1 MFNRPPSL
9 RLFTLI
15 LVLFSLTACNVLK
28 PQSTDKTSTGLT
40 EPLPDYE
47 SDEFQVSLEE
57 SGNLEAKITEE
68 ISKVPE
74 DSYDD
79 IWARIRNGYGLP
91 SVTNPQIDAH
101 LKWYSN
107 NQAHIDRVTERSE
120 RYLHFVVSEMERN
133 NMPLELALLPMIES
147 SYDPF
152 AYSRAKAAG
161 IWQFVSGTGKN
172 FGLKQNWWYDGRR
185 DVVASTDAAIRYLQR
200 LHNMFD
206 NDWLLALAA
215 YNCGEGRVRR
225 AILKNQKAGKPT
237 DFWSL
242 TLPKETRSYVPHIL
256 ALSRIISTPEVYD
269 VALHDIPNDPYFTQ
283 INLESQIDLMQAAR
297 LADID
302 LKELQHLN
310 AGYNRWLTNPSGAHI
325 LLVPVADAEN
335 FTNQLDNMPKLPPIS
350 WSEHKVVKGDVL
362 GSIAR
367 RYKTTVDAIKSVNRL
382 QNNNIR
388 IGQVLLVPSAMV
400 SMPEHTSSEELMY
413 SYGKKAPGTGA
424 QYHTVRSGDN
434 LWTIARRYNTSVN
447 TITRLNNLSAK
458 TLLKPGQKLLVS
470 NKANISVDKTVTTE
484 DGLQKLVYQIQRG
497 DTLYSIANRFRL
509 STKDILSWNSVK
521 DASYIHPGQSL
532 TLYVHEQHV
541 N

>member
-1 MFNRPPSL
+1 MFNRHPSL
-9 RLFTLI
+9 RLFTLS
-15 LVLFSLTACNVLK
+15 LVLFSLSACNLLK
-28 PQSTDKTSTGLT
+28 PQSTTDTSGLID
-40 EPLPDYE
+40 PLPDFE
-47 SDEFQVSLEE
+47 SDEYHANPEQRA
-57 SGNLEAKITEE
+57 NLEDKIVEE
-68 ISKVPE
+68 VNKVT
-74 DSYDD
+74 DVDYID
-79 IWARIRNGYGLP
+79 IWARIRSGYGLP
-91 SVTNPQIDAH
+91 TISNAKVDAH
-101 LKWYSN
+101 LKWYAN
-107 NQAHIDRVTERSE
+107 NQTHIDRITERSQ
-120 RYLHFVVSEMERN
+120 RYLHYVVSEMESN

-147 SYDPF
+147 TYDPF

-200 LHNMFD
+200 LHAMFD

-215 YNCGEGRVRR
+215 YNSGEGRVRR
-225 AILKNQKAGKPT
+225 AIEKNRRAGKPT

-242 TLPKETRSYVPHIL
+242 SLPKETRSYVPHLL
-256 ALSRIISTPEVYD
+256 ALSQIIRTPEVYN
-269 VALHDIPNDPYFTQ
+269 VSLHDIPNDPYFTK
-283 INLESQIDLMQAAR
+283 INLDTQIDLMQAAR

-302 LKELQHLN
+302 LTELQHLN
-310 AGYNRWLTNPSGAHI
+310 AGYNRWLTSPSGEHI

-362 GSIAR
+362 GTIAR

-382 QNNNIR
+382 KNHNIR
-388 IGQVLLVPSAMV
+388 IGQVLLVPSAAIT
-400 SMPEHTSSEELMY
+400 MPEYTSSQDLMY
-413 SYGKKAPGTGA
+413 GYGKKKPGAGT

-434 LWTIARRYNTSVN
+434 LWTIARRYDTSVKSL
-447 TITRLNNLSAK
+447 TRLNNISAK

-470 NKANISVDKTVTTE
+470 NKSSAIVNKTVVAE
-484 DGLQKLVYQIQRG
+484 NGLHKLVYQIQSG

-532 TLYVHEQHV
+532 TLYVQEQHI

>member
-1 MFNRPPSL
+1 MFNRHPSL
-9 RLFTLI
+9 RLFTLS
-15 LVLFSLTACNVLK
+15 LVLFSLSACNLLK
-28 PQSTDKTSTGLT
+28 PQSTTDTSGLT
-40 EPLPDYE
+40 DSLPDFE
-47 SDEFQVSLEE
+47 SDEYHLEQRA
-57 SGNLEAKITEE
+57 NLEDKIVEEVNKVTEIE
-68 ISKVPE
+68 YV
-74 DSYDD
+74 D
-79 IWARIRNGYGLP
+79 IWARIRSGYGLP
-91 SVTNPQIDAH
+91 TVSNAKVDAH
-101 LKWYSN
+101 LKWYAN
-107 NQAHIDRVTERSE
+107 NQTHLDRVTERSQ
-120 RYLHFVVSEMERN
+120 RYLHYVVSEMESN

-147 SYDPF
+147 TYNPF

-161 IWQFVSGTGKN
+161 IWQFVSGTGKS

-200 LHNMFD
+200 LHAMFD

-215 YNCGEGRVRR
+215 YNSGEGRVRR
-225 AILKNQKAGKPT
+225 AIEKNRRAGKPT

-242 TLPKETRSYVPHIL
+242 SLPKETRSYIPHLL
-256 ALSRIISTPEVYD
+256 ALSQIIRTPEIYNVS
-269 VALHDIPNDPYFTQ
+269 LHDIPNDPYFTM
-283 INLESQIDLMQAAR
+283 INLDAQIDLMQAAR

-302 LKELQHLN
+302 LTELQHLN
-310 AGYNRWLTNPSGAHI
+310 AGYNRWLTSPSGEHV

-362 GSIAR
+362 GTIAR
-367 RYKTTVDAIKSVNRL
+367 RHKTTVDAIKSVNRL
-382 QNNNIR
+382 KNNNIR
-388 IGQVLLVPSAMV
+388 IGQVLLVPSAAIT
-400 SMPEHTSSEELMY
+400 MPEYTSSVDMMY
-413 SYGKKAPGTGA
+413 GYGIKKPGAGA

-434 LWTIARRYNTSVN
+434 LWTIARRYDTSVKSL
-447 TITRLNNLSAK
+447 TRLNNISAK

-470 NKANISVDKTVTTE
+470 NKSNAIVDKTVVAE
-484 DGLQKLVYQIQRG
+484 NGLHKLVYQIQSG

-532 TLYVHEQHV
+532 TLYVHEQHI

>member
-1 MFNRPPSL
+1 MFNRHPSL
-9 RLFTLI
+9 RLFTLS
-15 LVLFSLTACNVLK
+15 LVLLSLSACNLLK
-28 PQSTDKTSTGLT
+28 PQSTANTSELIH
-40 EPLPDYE
+40 PLPDFE
-47 SDEFQVSLEE
+47 SDEYHVAPEQRADLED
-57 SGNLEAKITEE
+57 KIAEE
-68 ISKVPE
+68 INKVTE
-74 DSYDD
+74 VEYAD
-79 IWARIRNGYGLP
+79 IWARIRSGYGLP
-91 SVTNPQIDAH
+91 TISNAQIDAH
-101 LKWYSN
+101 LKWYAN
-107 NQAHIDRVTERSE
+107 NQAHIDRVTERSQ
-120 RYLHFVVSEMERN
+120 RYLHYVVSEMENN

-172 FGLKQNWWYDGRR
+172 FGLTQNWWYDGRR

-200 LHNMFD
+200 LHAMFD

-215 YNCGEGRVRR
+215 YNSGEGRVRR
-225 AILKNQKAGKPT
+225 AIAKNRRAGKPT

-242 TLPKETRSYVPHIL
+242 SLPKETRSYVPHLL
-256 ALSRIISTPEVYD
+256 ALSQIIRTPEAYSVT
-269 VALHDIPNDPYFTQ
+269 LHEIPNDPYFTK
-283 INLESQIDLMQAAR
+283 INLDSQIDLMQAAKM
-297 LADID
+297 ADID
-302 LKELQHLN
+302 LTELQHLN
-310 AGYNRWLTNPSGAHI
+310 AGYNRWLTAPSGEHI

-362 GSIAR
+362 GTIAR

-382 QNNNIR
+382 KNNNIR
-388 IGQVLLVPSAMV
+388 IGEVLLVPSAAIT
-400 SMPEHTSSEELMY
+400 MPEYTSSQDLMY
-413 SYGKKAPGTGA
+413 GYGKKKPGAGA

-434 LWTIARRYNTSVN
+434 LWTIARRYDTSVK
-447 TITRLNNLSAK
+447 TLTRLNNISAK
-458 TLLKPGQKLLVS
+458 TVLKPGQKLLVS
-470 NKANISVDKTVTTE
+470 NKASAIVDKTVVAE
-484 DGLQKLVYQIQRG
+484 NGLHKLVYQIQRG

>member
-1 MFNRPPSL
+1 MMMFNRHPSL
-9 RLFTLI
+9 RLFIFSLI
-15 LVLFSLTACNVLK
+15 LASLSACNSLK
-28 PQSTDKTSTGLT
+28 PQSADAGDPPPDADEYQLDSEQRAHLEDKIA
-40 EPLPDYE
+40 
-47 SDEFQVSLEE
+47 EE
-57 SGNLEAKITEE
+57 V
-68 ISKVPE
+68 SKVSDLE
-74 DSYDD
+74 YED

-91 SVTNPQIDAH
+91 QISNAQVEAH

-107 NQAHIDRVTERSE
+107 HQTHIDRVTERSQ
-120 RYLHFVVSEMERN
+120 RYLHYVVSELESN

-161 IWQFVSGTGKN
+161 LWQFVSGTGKN
-172 FGLKQNWWYDGRR
+172 FGLKQDWWYDGRR

-215 YNCGEGRVRR
+215 YNSGEGRVRR
-225 AILKNQKAGKPT
+225 AIEKNRKAGKPT

-242 TLPKETRSYVPHIL
+242 SLPKETRSYVPNLL
-256 ALSRIISTPEVYD
+256 ALSQIIRTPETYSIS
-269 VALHDIPNDPYFTQ
+269 LHDIPNNPYFTK
-283 INLESQIDLMQAAR
+283 INLDSQIDLMQAAR

-302 LKELQHLN
+302 LTELQHLN
-310 AGYNRWLTNPSGAHI
+310 AGYNRWLTAPSGEHV

-367 RYKTTVDAIKSVNRL
+367 HYKTTVDAIKSVNRL
-382 QNNNIR
+382 KNNNIR
-388 IGQVLLVPSAMV
+388 IGQVLLVPSAAIT
-400 SMPEHTSSEELMY
+400 MPEYTTSEDLMY
-413 SYGKKAPGTGA
+413 GYGKKKPGSGT
-424 QYHTVRSGDN
+424 QYHTVRPGDN
-434 LWTIARRYNTSVN
+434 LWTIARRYDTNVN
-447 TITRLNNLSAK
+447 AIARLNNISTK

-470 NKANISVDKTVTTE
+470 NKANVIVDKTVVAE
-484 DGLQKLVYQIQRG
+484 NGLQKLVYRIQRG

-509 STKDILSWNSVK
+509 STNDILSWNSVK

-532 TLYVHEQHV
+532 TLYVNQQHI